1 MVEINNLTDF
11 PIDERFFKKVGQEI
25 LKNESKENSSLSVAF
40 IKEEEIKKLNN
51 KYLKKNK
58 PTDVLSFPHNT
69 DFLKETKNFKD
80 SLGEVVICPS
90 VVEKNAKQLSVSIKR
105 ELSKTLIHGI
115 LHLLGYEHEKGG
127 KRAKEMEKKENYYLS
142 LIFK

>member
-11 PIDERFFKKVGQEI
+11 PIDERFFKKVVQEI
-25 LKNESKENSSLSVAF
+25 LKNESEENSSLSVAF
-40 IKEEEIKKLNN
+40 VKEEEIKKLNN

-90 VVEKNAKQLSVSIKR
+90 VVEKNAQQLSVSIKR
-105 ELSKTLIHGI
+105 ELSKMLIHGI
-115 LHLLGYEHEKGG
+115 LHLLGYEHEKGE
-127 KRAKEMEKKENYYLS
+127 KRAEEMEKKENHYLS

>member
-11 PIDERFFKKVGQEI
+11 PIDKRFFKKVAQEI
-25 LKNESKENSSLSVAF
+25 LKNESKENNSLSVAF
-40 IKEEEIKKLNN
+40 VKEEEIKKLNN

-69 DFLKETKNFKD
+69 DFLKETRNFKD
-80 SLGEVVICPS
+80 SLGEIVICPS
-90 VVEKNAKQLSVSIKR
+90 MVEKNAKQLSVSIKR
-105 ELSKTLIHGI
+105 ELSRVLIHGI
-115 LHLLGYEHEKGG
+115 LHLLGYEHEKGE
-127 KRAKEMEKKENYYLS
+127 KRAKEMGKKENYYLS

>member
-11 PIDERFFKKVGQEI
+11 PIDERFFEKVVQEI
-25 LKNESKENSSLSVAF
+25 LKNESEENSSLSVAF
-40 IKEEEIKKLNN
+40 VKEEEIKKLNN

-90 VVEKNAKQLSVSIKR
+90 VVEKNAQQLSVSIKR
-105 ELSKTLIHGI
+105 ELSKMLIHGI
-115 LHLLGYEHEKGG
+115 LHLLGYEHEKGE
-127 KRAKEMEKKENYYLS
+127 KRAEEMEKKENHYLS

>member
-11 PIDERFFKKVGQEI
+11 PIDERFFKKIAQEV

-40 IKEEEIKKLNN
+40 LKEEKIKNLNN

-69 DFLKETKNFKD
+69 DFLKETKNFQD
-80 SLGEVVICPS
+80 SLGEIVICPS
-90 VVEKNAKQLSVSIKR
+90 VVEKNAKQFNISTKR
-105 ELSKTLIHGI
+105 ELSKVLIHGI
-115 LHLLGYEHEKGG
+115 LHLLGYEHEKEE
-127 KRAKEMEKKENYYLS
+127 KRAEEMEEKENYYLS

>member
-11 PIDERFFKKVGQEI
+11 PIDKRFLKKVAQEI

-40 IKEEEIKKLNN
+40 VKAEEIKKLNN

-58 PTDVLSFPHNT
+58 STDVLSFSHNI

-80 SLGEVVICPS
+80 GLGEIVICPS
-90 VVEKNAKQLSVSIKR
+90 VVEKNAKQFSVSVKR

-115 LHLLGYEHEKGG
+115 LHLLGYEHEKGE
-127 KRAKEMEKKENYYLS
+127 KRAREMEKKENYYLS